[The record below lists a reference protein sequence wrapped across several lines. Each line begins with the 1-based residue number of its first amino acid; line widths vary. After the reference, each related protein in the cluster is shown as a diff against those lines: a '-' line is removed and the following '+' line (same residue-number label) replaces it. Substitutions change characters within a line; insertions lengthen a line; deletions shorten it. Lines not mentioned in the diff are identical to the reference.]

1 MNEIQD
7 LTLSPAELKSVTGY
21 AKPIFQLRVLRELG
35 IPARRRSDNTVLVLR
50 MHMLHPSA
58 VAAFVSAAPRLKSA
72 KK

>member
-1 MNEIQD
+1 MNNQD

-21 AKPIFQLRVLRELG
+21 AKPIFQLRVLKELG
-35 IPARRRSDNTVLVLR
+35 IPARRRPDNTVLVLR

-58 VAAFVSAAPRLKSA
+58 AVAFVPATPRLKSA